1 MFLSF
6 EGKVTFGSHPF
17 SWIIREKRPIVLHL
31 LGIKWFCMTSR
42 HHTPWSKFQEEA
54 CVKRQSK
61 IKSKKKISC
70 MISNYKFGVLFSP
83 LLPGIQHRKF
93 YISGAILFLRFSC
106 QLKAAFEA
114 GHLAMTENRFFFLL
128 WVSGS
133 IWKNPTQVDVDHKL
147 PRGQTM
153 LHWEKKKKE
162 TCKDKRKHWNTMCFE

>member
-1 MFLSF
+1 
-6 EGKVTFGSHPF
+6 
-17 SWIIREKRPIVLHL
+17 
-31 LGIKWFCMTSR
+31 MTSR

-114 GHLAMTENRFFFLL
+114 GHLAMTENRFFFFCGFLG
-128 WVSGS
+128 VSEK
-133 IWKNPTQVDVDHKL
+133 IPHKWMWTINY
-147 PRGQTM
+147 PEVKQCCT
-153 LHWEKKKKE
+153 EKKK
-162 TCKDKRKHWNTMCFE
+162 RKKPVRTRGNTGTQCVSNK